1 MAKQQ
6 FRELARRA
14 IRQPAPQCYRLCLER
29 LEDRSVPCTVANL
42 NDADPPSV
50 GMLRYCMLQQPSVI
64 DFDENLAGTLQLIK
78 ALPIISWSANLD
90 GQPLSQ
96 NEQPDIT
103 IRGEGEADPYRIF
116 EIAAG
121 ATVTIKDL
129 RIANGLASEGGGIKN
144 LGTLALYNTVVENN
158 FAAQLTDEFEI
169 HGAGISNHGTLTI
182 TDASRVQGNRMT
194 TILPNCVIV
203 MPEGGGV
210 DNPFGLCPHR
220 FFGAGI
226 YNDQGADLEINDGS
240 IIEGNFIC
248 EGVEDFCHANSYYP
262 NSAEFHGGGIES
274 RQKTVD
280 GKQ

>member
-1 MAKQQ
+1 ML
-6 FRELARRA
+6 LAT
-14 IRQPAPQCYRLCLER
+14 
-29 LEDRSVPCTVANL
+29 CTVSTPADSGAGSLRSCISPSFDTIVFDLNL
-42 NDADPPSV
+42 PATIQ
-50 GMLRYCMLQQPSVI
+50 LQS
-64 DFDENLAGTLQLIK
+64 
-78 ALPIISWSANLD
+78 ALPTITTSVSVD
-90 GQPLSQ
+90 GPEINPPIPLV
-96 NEQPDIT
+96 T
-103 IRGEGEADPYRIF
+103 VRGEGEADPYRIF

-129 RIANGLASEGGGIKN
+129 KITNGLASEGGGIRN
-144 LGTLALYNTVVENN
+144 LGTLTLHNTTVENN

-220 FFGAGI
+220 FFGGGI